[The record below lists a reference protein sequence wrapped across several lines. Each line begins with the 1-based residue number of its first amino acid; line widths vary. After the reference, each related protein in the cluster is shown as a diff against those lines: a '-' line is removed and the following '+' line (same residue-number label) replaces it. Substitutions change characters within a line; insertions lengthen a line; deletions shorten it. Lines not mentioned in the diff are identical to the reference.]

1 MEGDTRHGVPP
12 EGREEERED
21 QTEKKRNPP
30 QVNNIIWIV
39 VPFEGEMKQDVE
51 TEKCLEELSRIESW
65 IELSEY
71 SENKES
77 LL

>member
-30 QVNNIIWIV
+30 QVNNII
-39 VPFEGEMKQDVE
+39 
-51 TEKCLEELSRIESW
+51 
-65 IELSEY
+65 
-71 SENKES
+71 
-77 LL
+77 